1 MFANTQKGYL
11 HLKCVFKITFL
22 GCVKIES
29 AFMRMISNREM
40 QVPLCN
46 YN

>member
-1 MFANTQKGYL
+1 MFAHTQKGYL
-11 HLKCVFKITFL
+11 HMKYVFKNTFL
-22 GCVKIES
+22 GYVKIES